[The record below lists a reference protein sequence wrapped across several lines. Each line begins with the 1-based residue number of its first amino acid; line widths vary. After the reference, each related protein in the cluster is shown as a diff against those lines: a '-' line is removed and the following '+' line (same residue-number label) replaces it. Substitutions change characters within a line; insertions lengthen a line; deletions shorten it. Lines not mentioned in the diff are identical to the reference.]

1 MARYCPPA
9 RRRVTRCYAWVMS
22 PAPSGASATGLAAV
36 QLRRGV
42 GHLGAVCLLLER
54 SVLVDALLP
63 GVLAVQGLAH
73 LGLEIV
79 VGTVRFRHR
88 SSWGR
93 CDHHVPPSLG
103 RSTGNRADRGFGG
116 QPSLYS

>member
-54 SVLVDALLP
+54 SVLVEALPRGFLRSRASRILALRSSLAPFDSGIVPP
-63 GVLAVQGLAH
+63 GVGA
-73 LGLEIV
+73 I
-79 VGTVRFRHR
+79 TM
-88 SSWGR
+88 S
-93 CDHHVPPSLG
+93 P
-103 RSTGNRADRGFGG
+103 
-116 QPSLYS
+116 